1 MNKKSFEI
9 LDLPLFFPY
18 RLSVLQQQVSKAIS
32 KHYHDE
38 FDLDRI
44 EWRVMATLAMY
55 DNISA
60 RDICEFTH
68 VAKMQVSRA
77 LARLKTK
84 NLVVQK
90 ISDID
95 HRATQLSL
103 TDEGRRIYR
112 RIVPMVK
119 SEELKILTHLSVVEQ
134 GQLAKIL
141 TKLEHAL
148 D

>member
-1 MNKKSFEI
+1 MNEKSPEI

-18 RLSVLQQQVSKAIS
+18 RLSVLQQQVSNAVS

-38 FDLDRI
+38 FDLNRI

-77 LARLKTK
+77 LARLKKK
-84 NLVVQK
+84 NLVIQK

-95 HRATQLSL
+95 HRATQLTL
-103 TDEGRRIYR
+103 TDEGRKVYR
-112 RIVPMVK
+112 WIVPMVK
-119 SEELKILTHLSVVEQ
+119 TEELKILAHLSVAEQ